1 MSFDLLV
8 QGLKKTISVGAQRV
22 TRLCHTQKATA
33 TGRYYYV
40 DEIREILIHIAAN
53 PRKKRNQDH
62 GERKVVISNKHLVAF
77 KKL

>member
-8 QGLKKTISVGAQRV
+8 QGLKKTISVGTQRV

-53 PRKKRNQDH
+53 PGRKETKTMENVR
-62 GERKVVISNKHLVAF
+62 S
-77 KKL
+77 